1 LPLDIAIEGMQ
12 VCVAGAAVEYEE
24 KALAQAVAGPEVEL
38 EVALPGDGEAA
49 EVYFSDLS
57 HEYVRINAEY
67 TT

>member
-1 LPLDIAIEGMQ
+1 M
-12 VCVAGAAVEYEE
+12 
-24 KALAQAVAGPEVEL
+24 AGPEVEL